1 MPKYNS
7 IETIPA
13 SVFFEIQKTK
23 NYQLLKPKPRENG
36 LDKLFLQIYDDY
48 FIKSENSDANR
59 FLELTKEIGFLVYK
73 KNWIKKVLHFLTYT
87 PHTKEHR
94 ELLINSL
101 IKGTGISFDLNAD
114 FKEEVLRVLTVDV
127 GGVNMDIKFAELEL
141 EEIRKTAQNKEMDFY
156 SSIAI
161 MSDNLPNNPLLKQN
175 MSLAVYVE
183 LDKLM
188 RKKAKK

>member
-1 MPKYNS
+1 M
-7 IETIPA
+7 
-13 SVFFEIQKTK
+13 
-23 NYQLLKPKPRENG
+23 
-36 LDKLFLQIYDDY
+36 
-48 FIKSENSDANR
+48 
-59 FLELTKEIGFLVYK
+59 
-73 KNWIKKVLHFLTYT
+73 HFLTYT